1 MLRECL
7 CVHVLYTH
15 STLDRHRVQQPWS
28 GIVWDHPNLQ
38 HECNVQWSKEM
49 NLCDLTWGCVPEHGP
64 SWEKESLQG
73 QTPAPQVFP
82 NKTRVTAHPKS
93 RFPEQTRLNHGP
105 AWPGHGP
112 SPQINQLHF
121 PNSAQRTL
129 CRGVPQTLDQCI
141 YN

>member
-15 STLDRHRVQQPWS
+15 LTWDRHCVQQPWS
-28 GIVWDHPNLQ
+28 GIVWYQPNLQ
-38 HECNVQWSKEM
+38 HKCNVQRSKEM
-49 NLCDLTWGCVPEHGP
+49 SLCGLTRGCAPEQGP
-64 SWEKESLQG
+64 IWEEESPQG

-82 NKTRVTAHPKS
+82 NTTRVTAHPKS
-93 RFPEQTRLNHGP
+93 RFPEQTRLSHGP

-112 SPQINQLHF
+112 SPQINRLHF
-121 PNSAQRTL
+121 PSSAQRTL
-129 CRGVPQTLDQCI
+129 CCGAPQTLDRCI